1 MKVMEINKIYCESN
15 LETMARMPDNFV
27 DLVVTSPPYNIFN
40 TKAKDRGYDYYEDN
54 KTDLEYI
61 DWTLDIFNKFD
72 KILKKDGVIIYNMGY
87 GTENP
92 NLMNLTIS
100 NIISNTNFSLA
111 DIIVWKKTTAMP
123 NSPSKNRLTRI
134 CEFVY
139 IICRKDELYSF
150 NANKKI
156 ISENGNAVFYES
168 IDNIISA
175 KNNDGSNDLNKA
187 TFSTEFVRK
196 LSKIYA
202 LENSLIY
209 DPFMGTGTTAISCL
223 MDKHNYIGSEI
234 SYKQVNFANERINEF
249 NKQFKLF

>member
-1 MKVMEINKIYCESN
+1 MEINKIYCESN

-27 DLVVTSPPYNIFN
+27 DIVITSPPYNIFN
-40 TKAKDRGYDYYEDN
+40 TKAKDRGYDFYEDN

-61 DWTLDIFNKFD
+61 NWTIDIFNMFD
-72 KILKKDGVIIYNMGY
+72 RILKKDGVVIYNMGY

-100 NIISNTNFSLA
+100 NIITQTNFSLA

-139 IICRKDELYSF
+139 ILCRKDELYTF
-150 NANKKI
+150 NTNKKI
-156 ISENGNAVFYES
+156 ISENGNAIFYDS
-168 IDNIISA
+168 IDNIINA
-175 KNNDGSNDLNKA
+175 KNNDGSNELNKA
-187 TFSTEFVRK
+187 TFSTELVRK

-209 DPFMGTGTTAISCL
+209 DPFMGTGTTAIACL
-223 MDKHNYIGSEI
+223 IDKHNYIGSEI
-234 SYKQVNFANERINEF
+234 SNKQVIYANERINEY
-249 NKQFKLF
+249 NKQTKLF

>member
-1 MKVMEINKIYCESN
+1 METNKIYCESN
-15 LETMARMPDNFV
+15 LDTMAKMPDNFV
-27 DLVVTSPPYNIFN
+27 DIVITSPPYNIFN
-40 TKAKDRGYDYYEDN
+40 TKAKDRGYDFYEDN

-61 DWTLDIFNKFD
+61 NWTLDIFNMFD
-72 KILKKDGVIIYNMGY
+72 RVIKKDGVIIYNMGY

-100 NIISNTNFSLA
+100 NIITQTNFSLA

-139 IICRKDELYSF
+139 ILCRKDELYSF

-156 ISENGNAVFYES
+156 ISENGNAIFYDS

-175 KNNDGSNDLNKA
+175 KNNDGSNELNKA
-187 TFSTEFVRK
+187 TFSTELVRK
-196 LSKIYA
+196 LFKIYA
-202 LENSLIY
+202 LEKSLIY
-209 DPFMGTGTTAISCL
+209 DPFMGTGTTAIACL

-234 SYKQVNFANERINEF
+234 SDKQVLYANERINEYS
-249 NKQFKLF
+249 KQIKLF

>member
-1 MKVMEINKIYCESN
+1 METNKIYCESN
-15 LETMARMPDNFV
+15 LDTMAKMPDNFV
-27 DLVVTSPPYNIFN
+27 DLVISSPPYNIFN
-40 TKAKDRGYDYYEDN
+40 TKAKDRGYDFYEDN

-61 DWTLDIFNKFD
+61 DWTLDIFNMFD
-72 KILKKDGVIIYNMGY
+72 RVLKKDGVIIYNMGY

-100 NIISNTNFSLA
+100 NIITQTKFSLA

-139 IICRKDELYSF
+139 ILCRKNELYTF
-150 NANKKI
+150 NANKKV
-156 ISENGNAVFYES
+156 ISESGNAVFYDS

-175 KNNDGSNDLNKA
+175 KNNDGSNELNKA
-187 TFSTEFVRK
+187 TFSTELVRK

-209 DPFMGTGTTAISCL
+209 DPFMGTGTTAVACL
-223 MDKHNYIGSEI
+223 IDKHNYIGSEI
-234 SYKQVNFANERINEF
+234 SIKQVIYANERINEY
-249 NKQFKLF
+249 NKQTKLF